1 MGTTTAS
8 PLEEVTRSVGC
19 GAARRFAR
27 SLTDRTTQ
35 SFHCCR
41 SVGITRCGGVRKSRS
56 PDEDGLVVV
65 WQLRTSGHSPFR
77 VAPAARLAQQRTGIV
92 LLHECRQQS
101 APATRLVGCTDL
113 PPGLQ
118 WACRWRGPRGAPH
131 LAVRAPVAR
140 GPNCLESTAF
150 RVRPPASPRVH
161 VVILCSLPTAI
172 AHAAHFAST
181 IRRPGPAAPIAGDSN
196 SHHEL
201 RDGRSPSTTAGE
213 DLATTPT
220 GMECELP
227 DDPAQATRISGR
239 SVSFPDVIA
248 QRVLR
253 VSHLTSSRC
262 MESDHHPPFHTAGTE
277 DGIPRQTGMLP
288 RRKHAV
294 VLREAD
300 CDASNSAC
308 ATPLSTVITWLEMHR
323 GTIPRGSRDSSTC
336 IRTDGMEHVECVL
349 EPACNAQTA
358 SAGGSPPRAEM
369 HRKGEDR
376 NHALRR
382 GFYMLLVVRAKQL
395 GALSSPG
402 R

>member
-8 PLEEVTRSVGC
+8 PLEKVSRSVGC
-19 GAARRFAR
+19 GVARRFAC
-27 SLTDRTTQ
+27 SPTDRTAQ
-35 SFHCCR
+35 SFHCGHFL
-41 SVGITRCGGVRKSRS
+41 SITRCGGVRKSLS

-65 WQLRTSGHSPFR
+65 WQPRTSGPLPFR
-77 VAPAARLAQQRTGIV
+77 IAPAARLAQHRPGIV
-92 LLHECRQQS
+92 LLQECRHQS

-118 WACRWRGPRGAPH
+118 WACRWRGLRGAPH

-140 GPNCLESTAF
+140 GPNCLENTAF
-150 RVRPPASPRVH
+150 RVRPPASPSMH
-161 VVILCSLPTAI
+161 VVNLCSLPTAI

-181 IRRPGPAAPIAGDSN
+181 IRRPGPAAPIAGDPN

-201 RDGRSPSTTAGE
+201 REGRSPSTTAGE
-213 DLATTPT
+213 DLAATPT
-220 GMECELP
+220 GMECELS

-239 SVSFPDVIA
+239 SVSFPNVTA

-262 MESDHHPPFHTAGTE
+262 MESDHHPPFHTAETE
-277 DGIPRQTGMLP
+277 DGLPRQTGMLP

-300 CDASNSAC
+300 CDASTSAC

-323 GTIPRGSRDSSTC
+323 GT
-336 IRTDGMEHVECVL
+336 V
-349 EPACNAQTA
+349 
-358 SAGGSPPRAEM
+358 
-369 HRKGEDR
+369 
-376 NHALRR
+376 
-382 GFYMLLVVRAKQL
+382 
-395 GALSSPG
+395 
-402 R
+402 